1 MATKVL
7 TDISSTAWEH
17 PADRAALNALRA
29 IPGFDLAVRKVA
41 GFIGDR
47 ALRQLFLGSAVRVG
61 PTQRPKLD
69 QMLTEVLT
77 TFDYADRPE
86 LYVTQSPVLNAAAV
100 GFDKPFIVLNS
111 SVLEHLTED
120 EQKAIIAHE
129 VGHIMSGHVVYRT
142 IAIIILYFGI
152 TALPIIAAAV
162 MLPFQLA
169 LLEWYR
175 KSEFSADRASLLG
188 VQDRNVVMMLQLKL
202 AGGAEFGHP
211 IDLDAFMAQAMEYE
225 TKGDAWDRVLQ
236 ILNTVMRDHPFAT
249 VRAGELQR
257 WIDAGG
263 YQAVMDGNY
272 PKRSDAKADLGKDFG
287 DASDY
292 YGAQA
297 RAAAGKLGEVWDR
310 AKDAFD
316 DAFRGPTSGTGAG
329 TGTNNPSA

>member
-29 IPGFDLAVRKVA
+29 IPGFDMAVRKIA

-47 ALRQLFLGSAVRVG
+47 AVRQLFLGSSVRVG

-69 QMLTEVLT
+69 TMLTDVLR
-77 TFDYADRPE
+77 TFDWKDRPE
-86 LYVTQSPVLNAAAV
+86 LYVTQSPILNAAAV

-111 SVLEHLTED
+111 SVLEHLTD
-120 EQKAIIAHE
+120 EEVQAIIAHE

-152 TALPIIAAAV
+152 TALPIVAAAI

-175 KSEFSADRASLLG
+175 KAEFSADRASLLG
-188 VQDRNVVMMLQLKL
+188 VQDRNTVMLLEMKL
-202 AGGAEFGHP
+202 AGGAEHGHP

-225 TKGDAWDRVLQ
+225 TKGDAFDRVMQ

-257 WIDAGG
+257 WIDSGA
-263 YQAVMDGNY
+263 YQKIVDGDFA
-272 PKRSDAKADLGKDFG
+272 KRADVANQPTDFGKDFN
-287 DASDY
+287 DAKDY
-292 YGAQA
+292 YGDEVK
-297 RAAAGKLGEVWDR
+297 AAVGKVGEVWDR
-310 AKDAFD
+310 AKDAFN
-316 DAFRGPTSGTGAG
+316 DAFRGPGAG
-329 TGTNNPSA
+329 TPGE

>member
-1 MATKVL
+1 MAPKVL

-29 IPGFDLAVRKVA
+29 IPGFDEVIRRVA

-69 QMLTEVLT
+69 AILTEVLA
-77 TFDYADRPE
+77 TFDWAERPE
-86 LYVTQSPVLNAAAV
+86 LYVTQSPVMNAAAV
-100 GFDKPFIVLNS
+100 GFEKPFIVLNS

-120 EQKAIIAHE
+120 EQRAIIAHE

-142 IAIIILYFGI
+142 IALIIIAFGLR
-152 TALPIIAAAV
+152 ALPVLAAAV
-162 MLPFQLA
+162 VLPFQLA

-175 KSEFSADRASLLG
+175 KSEFSADRAALLG
-188 VQDRNVVMMLQLKL
+188 VQDRNTVMMLQLKL
-202 AGGAEFGHP
+202 AGGAEHGHAV
-211 IDLDAFMAQAMEYE
+211 DLEAFMAQAMEYE
-225 TKGDAWDRVLQ
+225 TQGDAWDRVLQ

-263 YQAVMDGNY
+263 YDAIVRGEHA
-272 PKRSDAKADLGKDFG
+272 KRADVKANGADHRRDV
-287 DASDY
+287 DEATQY
-292 YGAQA
+292 YGDQA
-297 RAAAGKLGEVWDR
+297 RAAAGKLADVVGR
-310 AKDAFD
+310 ARDAFA
-316 DAFRGPTSGTGAG
+316 DAFRGASR
-329 TGTNNPSA
+329 